1 LVLGHRLLNRVA
13 ELLLWGL
20 HAIPGWWVHRL
31 LMASVLHGGI
41 GVERGGVLSE
51 LAGDHG
57 TGGSI

>member
-1 LVLGHRLLNRVA
+1 
-13 ELLLWGL
+13 
-20 HAIPGWWVHRL
+20 